1 MQVVHLLAV
10 GLGQAS
16 MQKDAIFELEERLG
30 SRPSERDRAE
40 VNACRGVGVGV
51 GVWVCVCVAVC
62 VCVCVWECVR

>member
-40 VNACRGVGVGV
+40 VNACRAVGVGV
-51 GVWVCVCVAVC
+51 GMW
-62 VCVCVWECVR
+62 

>member
-40 VNACRGVGVGV
+40 VNACHGVGVGGSMV
-51 GVWVCVCVAVC
+51 VWVV
-62 VCVCVWECVR
+62 VW